1 MVSTMTIFGITLNT
15 MHTGEKIDF
24 LMLRSK
30 MLHLTTSLIYI
41 SLISTH
47 DITPN
52 TRFWIINNETV
63 MKPK

>member
-24 LMLRSK
+24 IMLRSK

-47 DITPN
+47 DITPY